1 MTNLVETTM
10 KGKRF
15 YRPSLDSDLSPK
27 IPFLKVK
34 LIYLVFFFQD
44 EFQNEFMC
52 HTTPLASLSTPS
64 MHCSF
69 NIHDISDM
77 AMHTVSNHA
86 PLLLITANFFII
98 LLAT

>member
-10 KGKRF
+10 KGIRF
-15 YRPSLDSDLSPK
+15 YRPSLDGDLSPK
-27 IPFLKVK
+27 IPSLKVK

-44 EFQNEFMC
+44 KNEFMC

-64 MHCSF
+64 MHCSI
-69 NIHDISDM
+69 NINEISDM
-77 AMHTVSNHA
+77 VMHTVSNHS
-86 PLLLITANFFII
+86 PPLLITANSFII